1 MEIPEI
7 LEIKEQL
14 ETKSLK
20 SIITELLQN
29 EKTEYNI
36 TNRLLED
43 LMNIKHALKS
53 SSYKI
58 QQIFQYPLKLMS
70 RNYSIGKIQMEVFHD
85 IILKDN
91 IINELISQIKEKSVK
106 CNTNK
111 ILYLISIIEDNNNYQ
126 YKELTDFKR
135 ELKLNGSE
143 YSEGINDSK
152 CKSLNMHNNK
162 TNNTNNKDLINNND
176 NKKGSVNKRNKN
188 TPTSSSPIENQSY
201 NAMTNNNKPTKNS
214 KKQKNK
220 KNKANLNEEYEKIQA
235 ELSKGNIDDLMQFIC
250 SDDHKKKK
258 KKKNKNKGKD
268 KDNYANNNVDINRN
282 NETELNKE
290 NTNSIKNN
298 GNVNVCYCNN
308 NDMLKNGNNGE
319 IEEYVN
325 YFKKKL
331 LNNSVLAYKYNKI
344 IPCFS
349 EGWVNNI

>member
-29 EKTEYNI
+29 EETEYNI
-36 TNRLLED
+36 TNRLLKE

-53 SSYKI
+53 SSYEI

-106 CNTNK
+106 CNTNE

-135 ELKLNGSE
+135 ELKLNRSE

-152 CKSLNMHNNK
+152 RKSLNMHNNK
-162 TNNTNNKDLINNND
+162 TNNTNNKDLINNNND
-176 NKKGSVNKRNKN
+176 NKNGLVNKRNKN

-201 NAMTNNNKPTKNS
+201 NAMANNNKPTKNS

-235 ELSKGNIDDLMQFIC
+235 ELFKGNIDDLMQFIC

-268 KDNYANNNVDINRN
+268 NYANNNVDINRN

-298 GNVNVCYCNN
+298 ENVNACHSNN
-308 NDMLKNGNNGE
+308 NDMLKNGNTDE

-349 EGWVNNI
+349 EGWVNGV